1 MVVAAPSVYPAE
13 TRRPPVRRSH
23 GSRVLRN
30 HVLTH
35 DRDEHVGSFLLYAGV
50 VQGFRNLTLFFSDQ
64 LYDDWLWRRG
74 AAAKVALAGCD
85 RRNLRCF
92 ALRHVHR
99 VHFCGYECADSI
111 PLTAESETVRS
122 NSYQQS
128 ITRLGSHAMRV
139 VRRVSDE

>member
-1 MVVAAPSVYPAE
+1 MVVAAPSVYSAE

-74 AAAKVALAGCD
+74 DAAKVALAGLD
-85 RRNLRCF
+85 RGDIGWFVLLF
-92 ALRHVHR
+92 FQLVHV
-99 VHFCGYECADSI
+99 
-111 PLTAESETVRS
+111 
-122 NSYQQS
+122 
-128 ITRLGSHAMRV
+128 
-139 VRRVSDE
+139 